1 MAVIDKVTFTNDTGT
16 TYETVGEAIAALEKA
31 NPHIFDTY
39 KAMTDR
45 ATELGIETK
54 YKVVNDEFGSK
65 ERIVKKA
72 EEGDEIDD
80 WPAHTYESQK
90 QELTED
96 STGFRVARVWTDE
109 MWTDAQSVPAPTIGN
124 GWTRTA
130 TFETINEE
138 TSIITENLSNYG
150 M

>member
-1 MAVIDKVTFTNDTGT
+1 MTRK
-16 TYETVGEAIAALEKA
+16 EK
-31 NPHIFDTY
+31 
-39 KAMTDR
+39 K
-45 ATELGIETK
+45 
-54 YKVVNDEFGSK
+54 SK
-65 ERIVKKA
+65 EKLHLLNRESVKIKPGNYRTYIA
-72 EEGDEIDD
+72 PPGVSDILDMFSWNGIGESSIRQGQSALIKLRNEG
-80 WPAHTYESQK
+80 SLSNCFS
-90 QELTED
+90 LTED